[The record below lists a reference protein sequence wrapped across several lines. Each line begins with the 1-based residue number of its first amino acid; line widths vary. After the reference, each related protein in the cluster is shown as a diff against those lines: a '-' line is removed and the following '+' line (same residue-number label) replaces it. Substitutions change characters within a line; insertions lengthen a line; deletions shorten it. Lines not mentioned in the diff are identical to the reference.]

1 MSITTENTF
10 ETALVQSLVEQGGY
24 TEGNAPDYSPALG
37 MFKYEVIRFLQ
48 ESQPKRWE
56 KISAI
61 HGADAD
67 NRVIQRL
74 YKEMDLRG
82 SLDVL
87 RNGFVDYG
95 VRFQM
100 AYFQP
105 ASSLN
110 PDAVDLYNKNSL
122 KVYRQIYYS
131 TKNKNSVDIV
141 LALNGIPLATMEL
154 KNQFTGQNTGNAL
167 KQYGTTR
174 DNRESLFAFKKRCL
188 VHFAV
193 DQDEVFMCT
202 KLEGSKTYWL
212 PFNKGSNNGKGN
224 PQNPDGYRTSY
235 LWENILQKD
244 SWMEIIQRFVHLQ
257 TDEIKVDLPTPNGQ
271 AGGKTFKKE
280 KLIFPRYHQLDAV
293 REISRKVLEVGVGK
307 NYLVQHSA
315 GSGKSNSI
323 AWLAYRLSS
332 LHNTQDER
340 IFDSVIVVTDRK
352 VLDQQLQ
359 NTIYQF
365 EHKSGVVQ
373 KIDKDSTQLASALG
387 YGTNIIITTLQ
398 KFPFVVDKVG
408 ELPDRK
414 YAVIIDEAHSS
425 QGGEASKKM
434 KEVLASKSLE
444 DAAKDDLEEDYTGDD
459 FVREQIERSAA
470 ARGQQDNISFFAFT
484 ATPKY
489 KTLQVFGDKDLPA
502 PRPQAGQFCI
512 YVLKCSNNSFYI
524 GQSQDFPRR
533 LSEHERGE
541 VSWTSKYLPVELIHW
556 EVFNTREDA
565 VDREK
570 KLKTGFG
577 REWLKREF
585 EKQTLAKWARQAGSE
600 GKPKPF
606 HLYSMRQA
614 IEEGFILDVLQNY
627 TTYEL
632 YFKLTKAI
640 QEDPQLNKKKAA
652 KAIGKFVSL
661 HPHNLSQKTEIIIEH
676 FRDVVSKK
684 IGGKAKAMLA
694 CGSRLHAKRYFEE
707 FESYIKEKGYDNEIK
722 ILVAFSGK
730 VIDDD
735 VPQGVSEPEITG
747 YSEKEL
753 PSTFEKDEYKILIVA
768 DKYQTGFD
776 QPLLHT
782 MYVDKKLS
790 GVKAVQTLSR
800 LNRTCPGKEDTFVL
814 DFAND
819 RQTIL
824 DSFQPYYEITSVT
837 EETDINHLYDL
848 KARLDQFQVY
858 WEQEIEAFANV
869 YFDPKTKLN
878 NPKQQKHLYAFTDPA
893 VDRYRAITE
902 EEKQDEFKKG
912 LRSWTNLYAFLSQIM
927 PFIDAEFE
935 KFYAY
940 AKLLQTR
947 LPKRELS
954 ESLHLDDEVA
964 LEYYRLQKIKE
975 GSIELQKGEEGELSG
990 TSEAGLKRA
999 KDEEALLSEIINVLN
1014 DRFGTEFEEADKLF
1028 FDQIEAELMEDET
1041 LQTQARVNKIDTF
1054 KFAFNDKFIDKL
1066 IGRMDQNQDIFEKI
1080 LEDKVFGD
1088 LVKELMMKKIYKK
1101 LNE

>member
-10 ETALVQSLVEQGGY
+10 ESALVQSLVEKGGY
-24 TEGNAPDYSPALG
+24 TQGNAEDYSKELG
-37 MFKYEVIRFLQ
+37 MFKYEVIAFLQ
-48 ESQPKRWE
+48 ESQPKKWE

-61 HGADAD
+61 HGTDTD
-67 NRVIQRL
+67 NRIIQRL
-74 YKEMDLRG
+74 YKELDLRG

-95 VRFQM
+95 VRFQL
-100 AYFQP
+100 AFFQP
-105 ASSLN
+105 ASGLN

-131 TKNKNSVDIV
+131 KKNKNSVDVV
-141 LALNGIPLATMEL
+141 LAVNGIPVATLEL
-154 KNQFTGQNTGNAL
+154 KNQFTGQNVGNAL
-167 KQYGTTR
+167 KQYSTTR
-174 DNRESLFAFKKRCL
+174 DNKELLFAFKKRAL
-188 VHFAV
+188 IHFAV
-193 DQDEVFMCT
+193 DQDEVYMTT
-202 KLEGSKTYWL
+202 KLDGSKTYWL

-224 PQNPDGYRTSY
+224 PQNENGYRTAY
-235 LWENILQKD
+235 LWEYILQKD
-244 SWMEIIQRFVHLQ
+244 SWMEILQQFIHLQ
-257 TDEIKVDLPTPNGQ
+257 IEEIETQ
-271 AGGKTFKKE
+271 GKIYKKE
-280 KLIFPRYHQLDAV
+280 KLIFPRYHQLDVV
-293 REISRKVLEVGVGK
+293 RKISNNVLDVEAGT
-307 NYLVQHSA
+307 NYLIQHSA

-332 LHNTQDER
+332 LHNAEDNR

-365 EHKSGVVQ
+365 EHKTGAVQ
-373 KIDKDSTQLASALG
+373 RIDKDSTQLASALG

-434 KEVLASKSLE
+434 KEVLAAKSLE
-444 DAAKDDLEEDYTGDD
+444 EASTEETPDDYTGDD
-459 FVREQIERSAA
+459 FVREQIERSAQ
-470 ARGQQDNISFFAFT
+470 ARGQQSNISFFAFT

-489 KTLQVFGDKDLPA
+489 KTLQVFGHKDA
-502 PRPQAGQFCI
+502 
-512 YVLKCSNNSFYI
+512 
-524 GQSQDFPRR
+524 D
-533 LSEHERGE
+533 
-541 VSWTSKYLPVELIHW
+541 
-556 EVFNTREDA
+556 
-565 VDREK
+565 
-570 KLKTGFG
+570 
-577 REWLKREF
+577 
-585 EKQTLAKWARQAGSE
+585 

-627 TTYEL
+627 TSYEL

-640 QEDPQLNKKKAA
+640 EEDPNLNKKKAA

-661 HPHNLSQKTEIIIEH
+661 HPHNLAQKTEIIIEH
-676 FRDVVSKK
+676 FKQIVSKK
-684 IGGKAKAMLA
+684 IGGKAKAMLV

-707 FESYIKEKGYDNEIK
+707 FNKYIKEKGYQDDIK

-730 VIDDD
+730 VIDDNAPD
-735 VPQGVSEPEITG
+735 GVSEPQMTG

-753 PSTFEKDEYKILIVA
+753 PDIFDKEEYKILIVA

-782 MYVDKKLS
+782 MYVDKILS

-800 LNRTCPGKEDTFVL
+800 LNRTCAGKEDTFVL
-814 DFAND
+814 DFVND
-819 RQTIL
+819 RETIFA
-824 DSFQPYYEITSVT
+824 SFQPYYEITTVT

-848 KARLDQFQVY
+848 KARLDEFQVY
-858 WEQEIEAFANV
+858 WETEIDAFANV
-869 YFDPKTKLN
+869 YFNPETKLN
-878 NPKQQKHLYAFTDPA
+878 NPKQQKYLYSFTDSA
-893 VDRYRAITE
+893 VDRFKEIAE

-912 LRSWTNLYAFLSQIM
+912 LRTWTNLYAFLAQIM
-927 PFIDAEFE
+927 PFVDPDFE
-935 KFYAY
+935 RFYAY

-975 GSIELQKGEEGELSG
+975 DSIDLIKGETGELSG
-990 TSEAGLKRA
+990 TTEAGLKRE

-1028 FDQIEAELMEDET
+1028 FEQIEAELMEDET
-1041 LQTQARVNKIDTF
+1041 LQTQAKVNKIDTF
-1054 KFAFNDKFIDKL
+1054 KYAFEDLFITKL
-1066 IGRMDQNQDIFEKI
+1066 IDRMDQNQEIFEKI
-1080 LEDKVFGD
+1080 LEDKDFGD
-1088 LVKELMMKKIYKK
+1088 LVKLLMMKRIYKK
-1101 LNE
+1101 MNE

>member
-10 ETALVQSLVEQGGY
+10 ETALVQTLVEQGGY
-24 TEGNAPDYSPALG
+24 TQGNAEDYSKELG
-37 MFKYEVIRFLQ
+37 MFKYEVIAFLQ
-48 ESQPKRWE
+48 ASQPKRWA

-61 HGADAD
+61 HGADTD
-67 NRVIQRL
+67 NRIIQRL
-74 YKEMDLRG
+74 YKELDLRG

-105 ASSLN
+105 ASGLN

-131 TKNKNSVDIV
+131 TKNKNSVDVV
-141 LALNGIPLATMEL
+141 LALNGISVATLEL
-154 KNQFTGQNTGNAL
+154 KNQFTGQDVGNAL
-167 KQYGTTR
+167 KQYSTTR
-174 DNRESLFAFKKRCL
+174 DNKELLFAFKKRTL

-193 DQDEVFMCT
+193 DQDEVFMTT
-202 KLEGSKTYWL
+202 KLDGSKTYWL
-212 PFNKGSNNGKGN
+212 PFNKGANNGKGN
-224 PQNPDGYRTSY
+224 PKNENGYRTAY
-235 LWENILQKD
+235 LWEYILQKN
-244 SWMEIIQRFVHLQ
+244 SWMEILQRFLHLE
-257 TDEIKVDLPTPNGQ
+257 TEEFESNG
-271 AGGKTFKKE
+271 KIYKKE

-293 REISRKVLEVGVGK
+293 RKISNNVLEVEAGT
-307 NYLVQHSA
+307 NYLIQHSA

-332 LHNTQDER
+332 LHNATDKR

-365 EHKSGVVQ
+365 EHKTGVVQ
-373 KIDKDSTQLASALG
+373 RIDKDSTQLASALG

-398 KFPFVVDKVG
+398 KFPFVVDKVR
-408 ELPDRK
+408 ELPDRN

-434 KEVLASKSLE
+434 KEVLA
-444 DAAKDDLEEDYTGDD
+444 AKTLEEATTEDTTDDYTGDD
-459 FVREQIERSAA
+459 FVREQIERSAQS
-470 ARGQQDNISFFAFT
+470 RGQQSNISFFAFT

-489 KTLQVFGDKDLPA
+489 KTLQVFGHKD
-502 PRPQAGQFCI
+502 
-512 YVLKCSNNSFYI
+512 
-524 GQSQDFPRR
+524 
-533 LSEHERGE
+533 
-541 VSWTSKYLPVELIHW
+541 
-556 EVFNTREDA
+556 
-565 VDREK
+565 
-570 KLKTGFG
+570 
-577 REWLKREF
+577 
-585 EKQTLAKWARQAGSE
+585 AK
-600 GKPKPF
+600 GKPQPF

-614 IEEGFILDVLQNY
+614 IEEGFILDVLKNY

-640 QEDPQLNKKKAA
+640 EDDPNLNKKKAA

-661 HPHNLSQKTEIIIEH
+661 HPHNLAQKTEIIIEH
-676 FRDVVSKK
+676 FKQIVTHK
-684 IGGKAKAMLA
+684 IGGKAKAMLV

-707 FESYIKEKGYDNEIK
+707 FNKYIKEKGYQNDIK

-730 VIDDD
+730 VIDDNTPD
-735 VPQGVSEPEITG
+735 GVSEPQMTG

-753 PSTFEKDEYKILIVA
+753 PEIFDKEEYKILIVA

-776 QPLLHT
+776 QPLLQT

-800 LNRTCPGKEDTFVL
+800 LNRTCAGKEDTFVL
-814 DFAND
+814 DFVND
-819 RQTIL
+819 RETIFA
-824 DSFQPYYEITSVT
+824 SFQPYYEITTVT

-848 KARLDQFQVY
+848 KARLDEFQIY
-858 WEQEIEAFANV
+858 WETEIEAFANV
-869 YFDPKTKLN
+869 YFNPETKLN
-878 NPKQQKHLYAFTDPA
+878 NPKQQKYLYSFTDPA
-893 VDRYRAITE
+893 VDRFKEIEE

-912 LRSWTNLYAFLSQIM
+912 LRTWTNLYAFLAQIM
-927 PFIDAEFE
+927 PFVDPDFE
-935 KFYAY
+935 RFYAY

-975 GSIELQKGEEGELSG
+975 GSIDLLTGETGELSG
-990 TSEAGLKRA
+990 TTEAGLKRA

-1028 FDQIEAELMEDET
+1028 FDQIEAELMEDKT
-1041 LQTQARVNKIDTF
+1041 LQTQAKVNKIDTF
-1054 KFAFNDKFIDKL
+1054 KYAFEDLFITKL
-1066 IGRMDQNQDIFEKI
+1066 IDRMDQNQEIFEKI
-1080 LEDKVFGD
+1080 LEDKVFGN
-1088 LVKELMMKKIYKK
+1088 LVKELMMKKVYKK
-1101 LNE
+1101 MNE

>member
-10 ETALVQSLVEQGGY
+10 ETALVLSLVDQGGY
-24 TEGNAPDYSPALG
+24 SEGNSQDYSPELG
-37 MFKYEVIRFLQ
+37 MFKNEVIRFLQ

-56 KISAI
+56 RITTI
-61 HGADAD
+61 HGADA
-67 NRVIQRL
+67 NKRVIQRL
-74 YKEMDLRG
+74 YKELDLRG

-105 ASSLN
+105 ASGLN
-110 PDAVDLYNKNSL
+110 PDAMDLYEKNNL

-131 TKNKNSVDIV
+131 SKNNNSVDV
-141 LALNGIPLATMEL
+141 LLSLNGIPVATLEL
-154 KNQFTGQNTGNAL
+154 KNQFTGQNVGNAL
-167 KQYGTTR
+167 KQYSTTR
-174 DNRESLFAFKKRCL
+174 DNREILFAFKKRTL

-193 DQDEVFMCT
+193 DQDEVFMTT
-202 KLEGSKTYWL
+202 KLDGSKTYWL
-212 PFNKGSNNGKGN
+212 PFNKGANNGKGN
-224 PQNPDGYRTSY
+224 PQNRDGYRTAY

-244 SWMEIIQRFVHLQ
+244 SWLEILQRFVHLQ
-257 TDEIKVDLPTPNGQ
+257 TEEVVVDS
-271 AGGKTFKKE
+271 KIYKKE
-280 KLIFPRYHQLDAV
+280 KLIFPRYHQLDVV
-293 REISRKVLEVGVGK
+293 RSVGENVLSSGLGK
-307 NYLVQHSA
+307 NYLIQHSA

-323 AWLAYRLSS
+323 AWLAYRLTS
-332 LHNTQDER
+332 LHDTKDER
-340 IFDSVIVVTDRK
+340 IFDSVIVITDRK

-365 EHKSGVVQ
+365 EHKTGVVQ
-373 KIDKDSTQLASALG
+373 KIDKDSGQLAAALG

-425 QGGEASKKM
+425 QGGEASKKL
-434 KEVLASKSLE
+434 KEVLA
-444 DAAKDDLEEDYTGDD
+444 AKPLVEAEIAEADDYTGDD
-459 FVREQIERSAA
+459 FIRDEIERSAA
-470 ARGQQDNISFFAFT
+470 VRGRQANISFFAFT

-489 KTLQVFGDKDLPA
+489 KTLQVFGEKD
-502 PRPQAGQFCI
+502 
-512 YVLKCSNNSFYI
+512 S
-524 GQSQDFPRR
+524 D
-533 LSEHERGE
+533 
-541 VSWTSKYLPVELIHW
+541 
-556 EVFNTREDA
+556 
-565 VDREK
+565 
-570 KLKTGFG
+570 
-577 REWLKREF
+577 
-585 EKQTLAKWARQAGSE
+585 

-627 TTYEL
+627 TSYEL
-632 YFKLTKAI
+632 FFKLKQI
-640 QEDPQLNKKKAA
+640 IVEDPNLKRKKAA
-652 KAIGKFVSL
+652 KAIGKFVYL
-661 HPHNLSQKTEIIIEH
+661 HPHNLSQKTQIIIEH
-676 FRDVVSKK
+676 FRGIVSKK
-684 IGGKAKAMLA
+684 IGGKAKAMLV

-707 FESYIKEKGYDNEIK
+707 VGKYIKTKGYDNEIK

-730 VIDDD
+730 IIDDNAPD
-735 VPQGVSEPEITG
+735 GVTEPELTG
-747 YSEKEL
+747 YSEREL
-753 PSTFEKDEYKILIVA
+753 PSIFEKEEYKILIVA

-800 LNRTCPGKEDTFVL
+800 LNRMHPGKEDTFVL

-824 DSFQPYYEITSVT
+824 DSFQPYYEVTSVK

-848 KARLDQFQVY
+848 KARLDEFQVY

-869 YFDPKTKLN
+869 YFDPATKLN
-878 NPKQQKHLYAFTDPA
+878 NPKQQKHLYSFTDPA
-893 VDRYRAITE
+893 VDRYKGIAE

-912 LRSWTNLYAFLSQIM
+912 IRSWTNLYSFLSQVM
-927 PFIDAEFE
+927 PFIDTDFE

-990 TSEAGLKRA
+990 TSEAGLKRQ
-999 KDEEALLSEIINVLN
+999 KEEEALLSEIINVLN

-1066 IGRMDQNQDIFEKI
+1066 IGRMDQNQEIFEKI

>member
-1 MSITTENTF
+1 MSITSENTF

-24 TEGNAPDYSPALG
+24 TEGNAPDYSPDLG
-37 MFKYEVIRFLQ
+37 MFKFEVIKFLQ
-48 ESQPKRWE
+48 ESQPRRWE

-100 AYFQP
+100 AFFQP
-105 ASSLN
+105 ASGLN
-110 PDAVDLYNKNSL
+110 PDAVDLYNKNCL

-131 TKNKNSVDIV
+131 SKNKNSVDVV
-141 LALNGIPLATMEL
+141 LSLNGIPVATMEL

-167 KQYGTTR
+167 KQYSTTR
-174 DNRESLFAFKKRCL
+174 DNREMLFAFKKRCL

-212 PFNKGSNNGKGN
+212 PFNQGANNGKGN
-224 PQNPDGYRTSY
+224 PRNPDGYRTAY

-244 SWMEIIQRFVHLQ
+244 SWMEIIQQFVHLQ
-257 TDEIKVDLPTPNGQ
+257 TEEIEVE
-271 AGGKTFKKE
+271 GKIFKKE
-280 KLIFPRYHQLDAV
+280 TVIFPRYHQLDAV
-293 REISRKVLEVGVGK
+293 RKIGDKVLEVGVGK

-332 LHNTQDER
+332 LHSAQDKR

-365 EHKSGVVQ
+365 EHKTGVVQ
-373 KIDKDSTQLASALG
+373 KIDKDSNQLASALG

-408 ELPDRK
+408 ELPERK

-434 KEVLASKSLE
+434 KEVLASVKTQHDSSLE
-444 DAAKDDLEEDYTGDD
+444 EAIREEADNDYTGDD
-459 FVREQIERSAA
+459 FVREQIEKSAA

-489 KTLQVFGDKDLPA
+489 KTLEVFGDKDA
-502 PRPQAGQFCI
+502 
-512 YVLKCSNNSFYI
+512 
-524 GQSQDFPRR
+524 
-533 LSEHERGE
+533 
-541 VSWTSKYLPVELIHW
+541 
-556 EVFNTREDA
+556 
-565 VDREK
+565 
-570 KLKTGFG
+570 
-577 REWLKREF
+577 
-585 EKQTLAKWARQAGSE
+585 E

-640 QEDPQLNKKKAA
+640 QDDPQLNKKKAA

-661 HPHNLSQKTEIIIEH
+661 HPHNLAQKTEIIIEH
-676 FRDVVSKK
+676 FRNVVVKK
-684 IGGKAKAMLA
+684 IGGKAKAMLV

-707 FESYIKEKGYDNEIK
+707 FERYIKEKGYQKEIK
-722 ILVAFSGK
+722 VLVAFSGK
-730 VIDDD
+730 VVDDD
-735 VPQGVSEPEITG
+735 VPLGVSEPEITG

-753 PSTFEKDEYKILIVA
+753 PGAFEKDEYKILIVA

-800 LNRTCPGKEDTFVL
+800 LNRTRPGKEDTFVL

-824 DSFQPYYEITSVT
+824 DSFQPYYEVTSVT

-858 WEQEIEAFANV
+858 WQQDIEAFANV

-878 NPKQQKHLYAFTDPA
+878 NPKQQKHLYAFTDSA
-893 VDRYRAITE
+893 VDRYRAISE

-927 PFIDAEFE
+927 PFIDSEFE

-947 LPKRELS
+947 IPKRELS

-964 LEYYRLQKIKE
+964 LEYYRLQKIND
-975 GSIELQKGEEGELSG
+975 GTIDLQKGEEGALSG

-999 KDEEALLSEIINVLN
+999 KEEEAFLSEIINVLN

-1041 LQTQARVNKIDTF
+1041 LQTQAKVNKIDTF

>member
-24 TEGNAPDYSPALG
+24 TQGNAEDYSKELG
-37 MFKYEVIRFLQ
+37 MFKYEVLAFLQ
-48 ESQPKRWE
+48 ASQPKKWE
-56 KISAI
+56 KIAAI
-61 HGADAD
+61 HGTDTD
-67 NRVIQRL
+67 NRIIQRL
-74 YKEMDLRG
+74 YKELDLRG

-105 ASSLN
+105 ASGLN
-110 PDAVDLYNKNSL
+110 PDAVDLYNKNNL

-131 TKNKNSVDIV
+131 KKNKNSVDVV
-141 LALNGIPLATMEL
+141 LALNGIPVATLEL
-154 KNQFTGQNTGNAL
+154 KNQFTGQNAGNAL
-167 KQYGTTR
+167 KQYSTTR
-174 DNRESLFAFKKRCL
+174 DNREILFAFKKRTL

-193 DQDEVFMCT
+193 DQDEVFMTT
-202 KLEGSKTYWL
+202 KLDGRKTYWL
-212 PFNKGSNNGKGN
+212 PFNKGNNNGKGN
-224 PQNPDGYRTSY
+224 PPNPNGYRTAY
-235 LWENILQKD
+235 LWEYILQKN

-257 TDEIKVDLPTPNGQ
+257 TEEIEVD
-271 AGGKTFKKE
+271 GKIYKKE

-293 REISRKVLEVGVGK
+293 RKISNNVLDVEAGT

-315 GSGKSNSI
+315 GSGKSNTI

-332 LHNTQDER
+332 LHNTQDNR
-340 IFDSVIVVTDRK
+340 IFDSVIVVTDRR

-359 NTIYQF
+359 DTIYQF
-365 EHKSGVVQ
+365 EHKTGVVQ
-373 KIDKDSTQLASALG
+373 RIDKDSTQLASALG

-434 KEVLASKSLE
+434 KEVLAAKSLE
-444 DAAKDDLEEDYTGDD
+444 EAATEEATDDYTGDD
-459 FVREQIERSAA
+459 FIREQIERSAQ
-470 ARGQQDNISFFAFT
+470 ARGRQSNISFFAFT

-489 KTLQVFGDKDLPA
+489 KTLQVFGNKDA
-502 PRPQAGQFCI
+502 
-512 YVLKCSNNSFYI
+512 
-524 GQSQDFPRR
+524 
-533 LSEHERGE
+533 
-541 VSWTSKYLPVELIHW
+541 
-556 EVFNTREDA
+556 
-565 VDREK
+565 
-570 KLKTGFG
+570 
-577 REWLKREF
+577 
-585 EKQTLAKWARQAGSE
+585 E

-614 IEEGFILDVLQNY
+614 IEEGFILNVLQNY

-640 QEDPQLNKKKAA
+640 EEDPNFNKKKASR
-652 KAIGKFVSL
+652 AIGKFVSL
-661 HPHNLSQKTEIIIEH
+661 HPHNLAQKTAVIIEH
-676 FRDVVSKK
+676 FKQIVSKK
-684 IGGKAKAMLA
+684 IGGKAKAMLV

-707 FESYIKEKGYDNEIK
+707 FEKYIKEKGYQDDIK

-730 VIDDD
+730 IIDDNTPD
-735 VPQGVSEPEITG
+735 GVSEPQLTG

-753 PSTFEKDEYKILIVA
+753 PNIFNKEEYKILIVA

-776 QPLLHT
+776 QPLLQT
-782 MYVDKKLS
+782 MYIDKKLS

-800 LNRTCPGKEDTFVL
+800 LNRTCTGKEDTFVL

-819 RQTIL
+819 RETIFA
-824 DSFQPYYEITSVT
+824 SFQPYYEITTVT
-837 EETDINHLYDL
+837 EETDANHLYDL

-858 WEQEIEAFANV
+858 WEKEIEDFANV
-869 YFDPKTKLN
+869 YFDPETKLN
-878 NPKQQKHLYAFTDPA
+878 NPKQQKYLYSFTDPA
-893 VDRYRAITE
+893 VDRFKEISE

-912 LRSWTNLYAFLSQIM
+912 LRTWTNLYAFLAQIM
-927 PFIDAEFE
+927 PFIDADLE

-975 GSIELQKGEEGELSG
+975 GSIDLIKDETGELSG
-990 TSEAGLKRA
+990 TSEAGLKRG

-1028 FDQIEAELMEDET
+1028 FEQIEAELMEDET
-1041 LQTQARVNKIDTF
+1041 LQTQAKVNKIDTF
-1054 KFAFNDKFIDKL
+1054 KYAFEDSFISKL
-1066 IGRMDQNQDIFEKI
+1066 IDRMDQNQEIFEKI
-1080 LEDKVFGD
+1080 LEDKQFGD
-1088 LVKELMMKKIYKK
+1088 LVKEMIMKKIYKK
-1101 LNE
+1101 MNE

>member
-24 TEGNAPDYSPALG
+24 TQGNSPDYSPELG

-48 ESQPKRWE
+48 ESQPKRWA
-56 KISAI
+56 KIAEI
-61 HGADAD
+61 HGADAH

-74 YKEMDLRG
+74 YKELDLRG
-82 SLDVL
+82 SLDVI

-105 ASSLN
+105 ASGLN

-131 TKNKNSVDIV
+131 TKNKNSVDV
-141 LALNGIPLATMEL
+141 LLSLNGIPLATLEL
-154 KNQFTGQNTGNAL
+154 KNQFTGQNVGNAL
-167 KQYGTTR
+167 KQYSATR
-174 DNRESLFAFKKRCL
+174 DNREILFAFKKRCL

-193 DQDEVFMCT
+193 DQDEVFMTT
-202 KLEGSKTYWL
+202 KLDGSRTFWL
-212 PFNKGSNNGKGN
+212 PFNQGANNGKGN
-224 PQNPDGYRTSY
+224 PQNPNGYRTSY

-257 TDEIKVDLPTPNGQ
+257 TEEFE
-271 AGGKTFKKE
+271 AGGKIYRKE

-293 REISRKVLEVGVGK
+293 REICKKALEVGAGK
-307 NYLVQHSA
+307 NYLIQHSA

-332 LHNTQDER
+332 LHNEEDER

-359 NTIYQF
+359 NTIYQI
-365 EHKSGVVQ
+365 EHKTGVVQ

-408 ELPDRK
+408 ELPERK

-434 KEVLASKSLE
+434 KEVLSVQSLD
-444 DAAKDDLEEDYTGDD
+444 DATLQDSEEDYSGDD
-459 FVREQIERSAA
+459 FIREQVERSAA
-470 ARGQQDNISFFAFT
+470 SRGRQPNISFFAFT

-489 KTLQVFGDKDLPA
+489 KTLQVFGDKD
-502 PRPQAGQFCI
+502 
-512 YVLKCSNNSFYI
+512 V
-524 GQSQDFPRR
+524 
-533 LSEHERGE
+533 
-541 VSWTSKYLPVELIHW
+541 
-556 EVFNTREDA
+556 
-565 VDREK
+565 
-570 KLKTGFG
+570 
-577 REWLKREF
+577 
-585 EKQTLAKWARQAGSE
+585 E

-640 QEDPQLNKKKAA
+640 EDDPNLNKKKAA
-652 KAIGKFVSL
+652 KAIGKYVSL
-661 HPHNLSQKTEIIIEH
+661 HPHNLAQKTEVIVEH
-676 FRDVVSKK
+676 FRNIVSKK
-684 IGGKAKAMLA
+684 IGGKAKAMLV
-694 CGSRLHAKRYFEE
+694 CGSRLHAKRYYEE
-707 FESYIKEKGYDNEIK
+707 FARYIKGKGYEKEIK

-730 VIDDD
+730 VVDTNAPD
-735 VPQGVSEPEITG
+735 GVSEPEMTG

-753 PSTFEKDEYKILIVA
+753 PTIFDKEEYKILIVA

-800 LNRTCPGKEDTFVL
+800 LNRMHPGKEETFVL
-814 DFAND
+814 DFVND

-824 DSFQPYYEITSVT
+824 DSFQPYYEVTTVT

-848 KARLDQFQVY
+848 KTRLDQFQIY
-858 WEQEIEAFANV
+858 WTQEIEAFANV

-878 NPKQQKHLYAFTDPA
+878 NPKHQKMLYALTDFA
-893 VDRYRAITE
+893 VDRYRSIEE
-902 EEKQDEFKKG
+902 EEKRDEFKKG
-912 LRSWTNLYAFLSQIM
+912 LRTWTNLYAFLSQIM
-927 PFIDAEFE
+927 PFTDSDFE

-940 AKLLQTR
+940 SKLLQTR

-975 GSIELQKGEEGELSG
+975 GSIELQKGEDGELSG

-999 KDEEALLSEIINVLN
+999 KEEEALLSEIINVLN

-1054 KFAFNDKFIDKL
+1054 KFAFDDKFIDKL
-1066 IGRMDQNQDIFEKI
+1066 IGRMDQNQEIFEKI
-1080 LEDKVFGD
+1080 LEDKLFGD
-1088 LVKELMMKKIYKK
+1088 LVKELMMRKIYKA
-1101 LNE
+1101 LNIPS

>member
-10 ETALVQSLVEQGGY
+10 ETALVQSLTEQGGY
-24 TEGNAPDYSPALG
+24 TEGNAPDYSPDLG
-37 MFKYEVIRFLQ
+37 MFKYEVIQFLQ

-61 HGADAD
+61 HGADAY

-74 YKEMDLRG
+74 YKELDLRG

-100 AYFQP
+100 AFFQP
-105 ASSLN
+105 ASGLN
-110 PDAVDLYNKNSL
+110 PDAVDLYNKNNL

-131 TKNKNSVDIV
+131 TKNKNSVDV
-141 LALNGIPLATMEL
+141 LLSLNGIPVATLEL
-154 KNQFTGQNTGNAL
+154 KNQFTGQNVGNAL
-167 KQYGTTR
+167 KQYSTTR
-174 DNRESLFAFKKRCL
+174 DNREILFAFKKRCL

-193 DQDEVFMCT
+193 DQDEVFMTT
-202 KLEGSKTYWL
+202 KLDGSKTYWL
-212 PFNKGSNNGKGN
+212 PFNKGANNGKGN
-224 PQNPDGYRTSY
+224 PQNPDGYRTAY

-257 TDEIKVDLPTPNGQ
+257 TEEIEVE
-271 AGGKTFKKE
+271 GKIYKKE

-293 REISRKVLEVGVGK
+293 REISKKVLEVGTGK
-307 NYLVQHSA
+307 NYLIQHSA

-332 LHNTQDER
+332 LHNASDER

-365 EHKSGVVQ
+365 EHKTGVVQ
-373 KIDKDSTQLASALG
+373 KIDKDSSQLASALG

-398 KFPFVVDKVG
+398 KFPFIVDKVG
-408 ELPDRK
+408 ELPERK

-425 QGGEASKKM
+425 QGGEASKKL

-470 ARGQQDNISFFAFT
+470 ARGHQPNISFFAFT

-489 KTLQVFGDKDLPA
+489 KTLQVFGDKDE
-502 PRPQAGQFCI
+502 
-512 YVLKCSNNSFYI
+512 N
-524 GQSQDFPRR
+524 D
-533 LSEHERGE
+533 
-541 VSWTSKYLPVELIHW
+541 
-556 EVFNTREDA
+556 
-565 VDREK
+565 
-570 KLKTGFG
+570 
-577 REWLKREF
+577 
-585 EKQTLAKWARQAGSE
+585 
-600 GKPKPF
+600 KPKPF

-640 QEDPQLNKKKAA
+640 EEDPNLNKKKAA

-661 HPHNLSQKTEIIIEH
+661 HPHNLAQKTEIIIEH
-676 FRDVVSKK
+676 FRDIISKK
-684 IGGKAKAMLA
+684 IGGKAKAMLV
-694 CGSRLHAKRYFEE
+694 CGSRLHAKRYYEE
-707 FESYIKEKGYDNEIK
+707 FRRYIKKKGYENEIK

-730 VIDDD
+730 VVDDNAPD
-735 VPQGVSEPEITG
+735 GVSEPEMTG

-753 PSTFEKDEYKILIVA
+753 PTIFERDEYKILIVA

-800 LNRTCPGKEDTFVL
+800 LNRMHPGKEDTFVL

-824 DSFQPYYEITSVT
+824 DSFQPYYEVTSVT

-848 KARLDQFQVY
+848 KSRLDEFQVY
-858 WEQEIEAFANV
+858 WTQEIEAFANV

-893 VDRYRAITE
+893 VDRFKAIAE
-902 EEKQDEFKKG
+902 EEKQDEFKKS

-927 PFIDAEFE
+927 PFIDSEFE

-975 GSIELQKGEEGELSG
+975 GSIELQKGEEGKLSG

-1066 IGRMDQNQDIFEKI
+1066 IGRMDQNQEIFEKI
-1080 LEDKVFGD
+1080 LEDQVFGD
-1088 LVKELMMKKIYKK
+1088 LVKELMMKKIYNK

>member
-10 ETALVQSLVEQGGY
+10 ETALVQSLIEQAGY
-24 TEGNAPDYSPALG
+24 TEGNAPDYSPELG
-37 MFKYEVIRFLQ
+37 MFKYEVIKFLQ

-61 HGADAD
+61 HGEDAE
-67 NRVIQRL
+67 NRLIQRL
-74 YKEMDLRG
+74 YKELDLRG

-100 AYFQP
+100 AFFQP
-105 ASSLN
+105 ASGLN
-110 PDAVDLYNKNSL
+110 PDAVDLYNKNNL

-131 TKNKNSVDIV
+131 TKVKNSVDV
-141 LALNGIPLATMEL
+141 LLSLNGIPVATLEL
-154 KNQFTGQNTGNAL
+154 KNQFTGQNVGNAL
-167 KQYGTTR
+167 KQYSTTR
-174 DNRESLFAFKKRCL
+174 DNREILFAFKKRCL

-193 DQDEVFMCT
+193 DQDEVFMTT
-202 KLEGSKTYWL
+202 KLDGSKTYWL
-212 PFNKGSNNGKGN
+212 PFNQGANNGKGN
-224 PQNPDGYRTSY
+224 PQNPNGYRTAY

-257 TDEIKVDLPTPNGQ
+257 TEEIEVE
-271 AGGKTFKKE
+271 GKIYKKE

-293 REISRKVLEVGVGK
+293 RSIGDNVLQVGIGK
-307 NYLVQHSA
+307 NYLIQHSA

-332 LHNTQDER
+332 LHNATDER

-365 EHKSGVVQ
+365 EHKTGVVQ

-408 ELPDRK
+408 ELPERK

-425 QGGEASKKM
+425 QGGEASKKL

-444 DAAKDDLEEDYTGDD
+444 QAISDDTDDYTGDD

-470 ARGQQDNISFFAFT
+470 ARGQQPNISFFAFT

-489 KTLQVFGDKDLPA
+489 KTLQVFGDKDE
-502 PRPQAGQFCI
+502 
-512 YVLKCSNNSFYI
+512 N
-524 GQSQDFPRR
+524 
-533 LSEHERGE
+533 
-541 VSWTSKYLPVELIHW
+541 
-556 EVFNTREDA
+556 
-565 VDREK
+565 
-570 KLKTGFG
+570 
-577 REWLKREF
+577 
-585 EKQTLAKWARQAGSE
+585 

-640 QEDPQLNKKKAA
+640 EDDPNLNKKKAA

-661 HPHNLSQKTEIIIEH
+661 HPHNLAQKTEIIIEH

-684 IGGKAKAMLA
+684 IGGKAKAMLV

-707 FESYIKEKGYDNEIK
+707 VGRYIKTKGYENEIK

-730 VIDDD
+730 VIDDNAPD
-735 VPQGVSEPEITG
+735 GVSEPEMTG

-753 PSTFEKDEYKILIVA
+753 PTIFERDEYKILIVA

-800 LNRTCPGKEDTFVL
+800 LNRMHPGKEDTFVL

-848 KARLDQFQVY
+848 KARLDEFQLY
-858 WEQEIEAFANV
+858 WTQEIEAFANV

-878 NPKQQKHLYAFTDPA
+878 NPKHQKHLYAFTDPA
-893 VDRYRAITE
+893 VDRFKAIAE

-912 LRSWTNLYAFLSQIM
+912 IRTWTNLYAFLSQIM
-927 PFIDAEFE
+927 PFIDSEFE

-947 LPKRELS
+947 LPKRDLS

-990 TSEAGLKRA
+990 TTEAGLKRA

-1028 FDQIEAELMEDET
+1028 FDQIEAELMDDET
-1041 LQTQARVNKIDTF
+1041 LKTQARVNKIDTF

-1066 IGRMDQNQDIFEKI
+1066 IGRMDQNQEIFEKI

>member
-1 MSITTENTF
+1 MSITTENIF
-10 ETALVQSLVEQGGY
+10 ETALVQTLIEQGGY
-24 TEGNAPDYSPALG
+24 NAGNALEYSPELG
-37 MFKYEVIRFLQ
+37 MFKSDVINFLQ

-56 KISAI
+56 KISGI
-61 HGADAD
+61 HGSDAD

-74 YKEMDLRG
+74 YKELDLRG

-100 AYFQP
+100 AFFQP
-105 ASSLN
+105 ASGLN
-110 PDAVDLYNKNSL
+110 PDAVNLYNKNNL

-131 TKNKNSVDIV
+131 TKNRNSVDV
-141 LALNGIPLATMEL
+141 LLSLNGIPVATLEL
-154 KNQFTGQNTGNAL
+154 KNQFTGQNVGNAL
-167 KQYGTTR
+167 KQYSTTR
-174 DNRESLFAFKKRCL
+174 DNREILFAFRKRCL

-202 KLEGSKTYWL
+202 KLDGSKTYWL
-212 PFNKGSNNGKGN
+212 PFNKGANNCKGN
-224 PQNPDGYRTSY
+224 PQNPKGYRTSY

-257 TDEIKVDLPTPNGQ
+257 TEEIEVE
-271 AGGKTFKKE
+271 GKIYKKE

-293 REISRKVLEVGVGK
+293 RSIGVNVLEVGIGK
-307 NYLVQHSA
+307 NYLIQHSA

-332 LHNTQDER
+332 LHNATDER

-365 EHKSGVVQ
+365 EHKTGVVQ
-373 KIDKDSTQLASALG
+373 KIDKDSSQLASALG

-398 KFPFVVDKVG
+398 KFPFIVDQVG
-408 ELPDRK
+408 ELPERK

-425 QGGEASKKM
+425 QGGEASKKL

-444 DAAKDDLEEDYTGDD
+444 QAITDETDEYTGDD

-470 ARGQQDNISFFAFT
+470 ARGKQSNISFFAFT

-489 KTLQVFGDKDLPA
+489 KTLLVFGDKD
-502 PRPQAGQFCI
+502 
-512 YVLKCSNNSFYI
+512 
-524 GQSQDFPRR
+524 
-533 LSEHERGE
+533 
-541 VSWTSKYLPVELIHW
+541 
-556 EVFNTREDA
+556 
-565 VDREK
+565 
-570 KLKTGFG
+570 
-577 REWLKREF
+577 
-585 EKQTLAKWARQAGSE
+585 SE

-614 IEEGFILDVLQNY
+614 IEEGFIFDVLQNY

-640 QEDPQLNKKKAA
+640 EDDPNLNKKKAA

-661 HPHNLSQKTEIIIEH
+661 HPHNLAQKTEIVIEH
-676 FRDVVSKK
+676 FRNIVSKK
-684 IGGKAKAMLA
+684 IGGKAKAMLV

-707 FESYIKEKGYDNEIK
+707 VGKYIKTKGYQNEIK

-730 VIDDD
+730 VIDDNAPD
-735 VPQGVSEPEITG
+735 GVSEPEMTG

-753 PSTFEKDEYKILIVA
+753 PTIFDSDEYKILIVA

-800 LNRTCPGKEDTFVL
+800 LNRMHPGKEDTFVL

-824 DSFQPYYEITSVT
+824 DSFQPYYEVTSVT
-837 EETDINHLYDL
+837 EEANVNHLYDL
-848 KARLDQFQVY
+848 KSRLDEFQVY
-858 WEQEIEAFANV
+858 WTQEIESFANV
-869 YFDPKTKLN
+869 YFDPNTKLN
-878 NPKQQKHLYAFTDPA
+878 NPKHQMRLYAFTDPA
-893 VDRYRAITE
+893 VDRFRSISE
-902 EEKQDEFKKG
+902 EAEKEEFKKG
-912 LRSWTNLYAFLSQIM
+912 LRTWTNLYAFLSQIM
-927 PFIDAEFE
+927 PFIDSEFE
-935 KFYAY
+935 KFYSY

-975 GSIELQKGEEGELSG
+975 GSIELRKGEEGELSG
-990 TSEAGLKRA
+990 ATEAGLKRI
-999 KDEEALLSEIINVLN
+999 KEEEALLTEIINVLN
-1014 DRFGTEFEEADKLF
+1014 NRFGTEFEEADKLF

-1041 LQTQARVNKIDTF
+1041 LRTQARVNKVDTF

-1066 IGRMDQNQDIFEKI
+1066 IGRMDQNQEIFEKI

-1088 LVKELMMKKIYKK
+1088 LVKEFMMRKIYKK

>member
-10 ETALVQSLVEQGGY
+10 EAALVQSLVDGGY
-24 TEGNAPDYSPALG
+24 SEGNAAGYSPELG
-37 MFKYEVIRFLQ
+37 MFKKEVINFLQ

-61 HGADAD
+61 HGTDAG
-67 NRVIQRL
+67 NRVILRL
-74 YKEMDLRG
+74 QKEMDLRG

-100 AYFQP
+100 AFFQP
-105 ASSLN
+105 ATGLN
-110 PDAVDLYNKNSL
+110 PDAMNLYNRNNL
-122 KVYRQIYYS
+122 IIYRQIYYS
-131 TKNKNSVDIV
+131 SKVKNSVDVV
-141 LALNGIPLATMEL
+141 LSLNGIPVATLEL
-154 KNQFTGQNTGNAL
+154 KNQFTGQNVGNAL
-167 KQYGTTR
+167 KQYSSTR
-174 DNRESLFAFKKRCL
+174 DNRELLFSFKKRVL

-193 DQDEVFMCT
+193 DQDEVFMAT
-202 KLEGSKTYWL
+202 KLEGTKTFWL

-224 PQNPDGYRTSY
+224 PINPMGYRTSY

-244 SWMEIIQRFVHLQ
+244 SWMEILQRFIHLQ
-257 TDEIKVDLPTPNGQ
+257 TEEIEVD
-271 AGGKTFKKE
+271 GKIFKKE
-280 KLIFPRYHQLDAV
+280 KLIFPRFHQLDAV
-293 REISRKVLEVGVGK
+293 REISQNVLQSGPGK

-332 LHNTQDER
+332 LHDQADDR
-340 IFDSVIVVTDRK
+340 IFDSVIVVTDRN

-365 EHKSGVVQ
+365 EHKTGVVQ
-373 KIDKDSTQLASALG
+373 KIDKDSNQLASALG

-398 KFPFVVDKVG
+398 KFPFVVDKVE
-408 ELPDRK
+408 ELPERK

-425 QGGEASKKM
+425 QGGEASKKL
-434 KEVLASKSLE
+434 KEVLTAKSLE
-444 DAAKDDLEEDYTGDD
+444 QAAVEDINDYTGDD

-470 ARGQQDNISFFAFT
+470 ARGPQSNISFFAFT

-489 KTLQVFGDKDLPA
+489 KTLQVFGDKDA
-502 PRPQAGQFCI
+502 
-512 YVLKCSNNSFYI
+512 
-524 GQSQDFPRR
+524 
-533 LSEHERGE
+533 
-541 VSWTSKYLPVELIHW
+541 
-556 EVFNTREDA
+556 
-565 VDREK
+565 
-570 KLKTGFG
+570 
-577 REWLKREF
+577 
-585 EKQTLAKWARQAGSE
+585 E

-614 IEEGFILDVLQNY
+614 VEEGFILDVLQNY

-632 YFKLTKAI
+632 YFNLTKAI
-640 QEDPQLNKKKAA
+640 EDDPRLNKKKAA
-652 KAIGKFVSL
+652 KAIGKYVSL
-661 HPHNLSQKTEIIIEH
+661 HPHNLAQKTEIIIEH
-676 FRDVVSKK
+676 FRNIVSRKM
-684 IGGKAKAMLA
+684 GGRAKAMLV

-707 FESYIKEKGYDNEIK
+707 VGRYIKQKGYEKDIK

-730 VIDDD
+730 VVDANAPEGI
-735 VPQGVSEPEITG
+735 SEPELTG
-747 YSEKEL
+747 YKEKEI
-753 PSTFEKDEYKILIVA
+753 PTIFEKEEYKILIVA

-800 LNRTCPGKEDTFVL
+800 LNRTSPGKEDTFVL

-824 DSFQPYYEITSVT
+824 DSFQPYYEITTVT
-837 EETDINHLYDL
+837 EETDVNHLYDL

-858 WEQEIEAFANV
+858 WEREIDAFADV
-869 YFDPKTKLN
+869 YFNPATKLN
-878 NPKQQKHLYAFTDPA
+878 NPKEQKHLYAFTDPA
-893 VDRYRAITE
+893 VERYRGIPE

-927 PFIDAEFE
+927 PFSDADLE
-935 KFYAY
+935 KFCAY
-940 AKLLQTR
+940 AKLLQVR
-947 LPKRELS
+947 LPKRDLS

-964 LEYYRLQKIKE
+964 LEYYRLQKIKD
-975 GSIELQKGEEGELSG
+975 GAIELEKGENGELSG
-990 TSEAGLKRA
+990 TTEAGLKKA
-999 KDEEALLSEIINVLN
+999 KEEEALLSEIVTVLN

-1028 FDQIEAELMEDET
+1028 FDQIESELMEDET
-1041 LQTQARVNKIDTF
+1041 LQTQAKVNKMDTF
-1054 KFAFNDKFIDKL
+1054 KYAFEDLFIEKL
-1066 IGRMDQNQDIFEKI
+1066 IGRMDQNQEIFEKI

-1088 LVKELMMKKIYKK
+1088 LVKEIMMKKVYKRM
-1101 LNE
+1101 NG